1 MANTRILLKYIFKDY
16 YYKEIGISDTYEIKN
31 TYGEEIYLK
40 IEFGQMF
47 IHHTDITKGWE
58 TLEHTLMRWSISQME
73 LDSVIEKFKE
83 IININK

>member
-31 TYGEEIYLK
+31 MYGEEIYLK

-47 IHHTDITKGWE
+47 IHHTDITKSWE
-58 TLEHTLMRWSISQME
+58 TLEHTLQRWSLSQME
-73 LDSVIEKFKE
+73 LGLVIEKFKE
-83 IININK
+83 IINKHK